1 MGREGWEDGTPP
13 PHRDVKER
21 CVVRW
26 PSPTLGSLPLP
37 ISFRSLSPLLAATF
51 TPPRGRPTLVV
62 LSLVASSSVASLSSA
77 SSCAAAACRSLV
89 LAASFAFWRN
99 SVLLAA
105 YPGPSSLSSS
115 PRARTSLLMPT
126 AIICLQVMLLLRSTL
141 SSDTCTSTDDAGA
154 GVPFGCVVTSDNWI
168 STGSSSSRSSSPA
181 SFRSALRLVRSL
193 WLTLHAVNRRF
204 IHPIFF
210 SRSARALVL
219 SLFRTHVC
227 MAIEAAFP
235 TTCSS
240 LVTSPASSP
249 LFLSGMESVSA
260 GSVQAI
266 TGAILSYSSS
276 ASAPNQKK

>member
-21 CVVRW
+21 CVVRF

-126 AIICLQVMLLLRSTL
+126 AIICHPVMSLLRSTL

-154 GVPFGCVVTSDNWI
+154 GVPFGYVVTSLL
-168 STGSSSSRSSSPA
+168 TAGFPLVRPP
-181 SFRSALRLVRSL
+181 RGHLLRLPS
-193 WLTLHAVNRRF
+193 
-204 IHPIFF
+204 
-210 SRSARALVL
+210 
-219 SLFRTHVC
+219 
-227 MAIEAAFP
+227 
-235 TTCSS
+235 
-240 LVTSPASSP
+240 
-249 LFLSGMESVSA
+249 
-260 GSVQAI
+260 
-266 TGAILSYSSS
+266 
-276 ASAPNQKK
+276 